1 MSEERFEVIIIG
13 AGLAGLSAAYRLAK
27 EGRKVLVLEKGPYGG
42 SKNVSGG
49 RIYTYALDKL
59 MGNDWKGKAPLE
71 RPITSEYLMMMNDKD
86 AMTIETTVNESD
98 GESYSVLREKFDKW
112 LQAQAEAAGAMV
124 IGGAT
129 VDGLIIRDGKV
140 CGITSLGEE
149 IECDLVIDAE
159 GANPIV
165 AERAGIIDPI
175 KIENMAVSAKYVIK
189 LDKKI
194 INDRFNLEDNQ
205 GAAMLG
211 MGDANK
217 GEFGGLFLYTNIDTI
232 SIGLV
237 LGSKQWK
244 ESGKHLP
251 DAIEDLK
258 EHPTIGRYLKGGE
271 VVEYT
276 AHLVPEGGWNSL
288 STFADDG
295 ILITGDAAGL
305 CLNRGF
311 TIRGMDYAILS
322 GIAAADAANRALEEG
337 NFSKE
342 FLQNYEARLQ
352 QGVLKDFKT
361 LRNAPHYMGNSNELF
376 TTYPELA
383 INLMQNLYS
392 VDGNPAK
399 SVVGIV
405 RKSLRGVNLVD
416 VARDALKGVRSL

>member
-1 MSEERFEVIIIG
+1 MSEERFEVIVIG

-27 EGRKVLVLEKGPYGG
+27 AGRKVLVLEKGPYAG

-71 RPITSEYLMMMNDKD
+71 RLITSEYLMMMTDKD
-86 AMTIETTVNESD
+86 AMTIETTVNDADE
-98 GESYSVLREKFDKW
+98 ESYSVLREKFDKW
-112 LQAQAEAAGAMV
+112 LQAEAEAAGAMV

-129 VDGLIIRDGKV
+129 VDGLIIRDGQV
-140 CGITSLGEE
+140 CGVTSLGEE

-175 KIENMAVSAKYVIK
+175 KIENMAVSAKYVIN
-189 LDKKI
+189 LGKKV
-194 INDRFNLEDNQ
+194 INERFNIEDGQ

-211 MGDANK
+211 MGAANK
-217 GEFGGLFLYTNIDTI
+217 GEFGGLYMYTNIDSI

-258 EHPTIGRYLKGGE
+258 EHPTIGRYIKDGD

-276 AHLVPEGGWNSL
+276 AHLVPEGGVNSF
-288 STFADDG
+288 SNFCDNG
-295 ILITGDAAGL
+295 ILVTGDAAGL

-322 GIAAADAANRALEEG
+322 GIAAADAADRALAEG
-337 NFSKE
+337 NVSKE
-342 FLQNYEARLQ
+342 FLNNYEARLQ
-352 QGVLKDFKT
+352 HMVIKDFK
-361 LRNAPHYMGNSNELF
+361 LLSKAPDYMGNSNHLF
-376 TTYPELA
+376 TTYPKLA
-383 INLMQNLYS
+383 VGLMQNLYK

-399 SVVGIV
+399 SVIGIV
-405 RKSLRGVNLVD
+405 RKSLRGVNLID
-416 VARDALKGVRSL
+416 VAKDALKGVRSL